1 MVSKEAVKAFLSK
14 LNSFVEKI
22 PDITEKLSKLED
34 DKEFQKLIGRLGTV
48 GGFISIGLYLFDKT
62 LDHLEDTEKTYYSL
76 INKTAISVAKQII
89 EQEHDNESST
99 ANKETSK
106 EILERMMRIY
116 TFKETNKKQYD
127 NWNGNI
133 PYDHP
138 IIQDFKKDVIE
149 IMKEN
154 NSKSRYINFVTEFDI
169 KFDSEIRNN
178 SKFLEYQIQKSLDS
192 LSGSRRAY
200 YQWIL
205 EDLDKPNP
213 VDKKRASDYYVKSRA
228 IELDVKDELSK
239 KDHWNISDI
248 EAEEICKNKKQWE
261 IKDFLKSSKD
271 TIKLVA
277 APFGT
282 GKTSFIKYHIKDI
295 TTKNLL
301 GQSKE
306 QGTWI
311 PIYVSLNQNINST
324 YRDGVGIIE
333 DLNEVIKP
341 DKENVL
347 IVCDG
352 IDEYPDYSGIVT
364 LKDRLLKIR
373 KELDS
378 GISISQ
384 LKVIFTTRLE
394 AGLPER
400 FGAGKFVRLL
410 PFTSDQVT
418 EFFER
423 YGHQELSFEDIKRYE
438 LQEKKNLPYQIDLL
452 KPLFC
457 WMFAL
462 SYRNLEIT
470 RDIDAGEARLILY
483 STFIHSILEGRY
495 KDSPMEIVKEK
506 WILRKIAALKM
517 ISDEVYEEE
526 LSEKLQTVVEQKQ
539 KEFINL
545 EEIKLHIVLT
555 SYFKLNKKGN
565 NKHSVEFLHKSFQE
579 YLLAEYYIESILYN
593 EGFRLNIGQPSDVTI
608 EFLVS
613 LLSLIK
619 NHEKKEYE
627 KYLLRIIRSLYP
639 NKADWSDENIMQ
651 IVKVIRNHLMDNA
664 LKIFEENKIVFS
676 DFENKTLN
684 SEYWKIKDVPSYSEY
699 YKNFLYK
706 AISLFLIK
714 KLDPKCNPKS
724 IIDYIKDSY
733 NFSPFLKYFPFTNLS
748 GSDLSDANLYY
759 SILFDADLSDTNL
772 NRANLSYSNLSYTNL
787 NRANLIGADLS
798 DTNLNRANLSY
809 SNLSYTNLNR
819 ANLIGADLSGTKL
832 YRADL
837 SGTILSGTILS
848 GTILSGADLSGA
860 ITLKPRYIQ
869 KLFIDENTVITGGIT
884 DDKDF
889 FNLLKLYIK
898 SGNMPILV
906 KNKEVLIK
914 ELQKKLY
921 TEDQINEFVKQSKFA

>member
-1 MVSKEAVKAFLSK
+1 
-14 LNSFVEKI
+14 
-22 PDITEKLSKLED
+22 
-34 DKEFQKLIGRLGTV
+34 
-48 GGFISIGLYLFDKT
+48 
-62 LDHLEDTEKTYYSL
+62 
-76 INKTAISVAKQII
+76 
-89 EQEHDNESST
+89 
-99 ANKETSK
+99 
-106 EILERMMRIY
+106 
-116 TFKETNKKQYD
+116 
-127 NWNGNI
+127 
-133 PYDHP
+133 
-138 IIQDFKKDVIE
+138 
-149 IMKEN
+149 
-154 NSKSRYINFVTEFDI
+154 
-169 KFDSEIRNN
+169 
-178 SKFLEYQIQKSLDS
+178 
-192 LSGSRRAY
+192 
-200 YQWIL
+200 
-205 EDLDKPNP
+205 
-213 VDKKRASDYYVKSRA
+213 
-228 IELDVKDELSK
+228 
-239 KDHWNISDI
+239 
-248 EAEEICKNKKQWE
+248 
-261 IKDFLKSSKD
+261 
-271 TIKLVA
+271 
-277 APFGT
+277 
-282 GKTSFIKYHIKDI
+282 
-295 TTKNLL
+295 
-301 GQSKE
+301 
-306 QGTWI
+306 
-311 PIYVSLNQNINST
+311 
-324 YRDGVGIIE
+324 
-333 DLNEVIKP
+333 
-341 DKENVL
+341 
-347 IVCDG
+347 
-352 IDEYPDYSGIVT
+352 YSGIVT

-410 PFTSDQVT
+410 PFTSQQVT

-438 LQEKKNLPYQIDLL
+438 LQEKKNSPYQIDLL

-545 EEIKLHIVLT
+545 QEIKLHIVLT

-684 SEYWKIKDVPSYSEY
+684 SEYWKIKDVPTYSEY

-748 GSDLSDANLYY
+748 GSDLSDANLSY
-759 SILFDADLSDTNL
+759 SNLSGSDLSDTNLNRANLYHAILFDADLSDTNL

-787 NRANLIGADLS
+787 NRANLIGA
-798 DTNLNRANLSY
+798 N
-809 SNLSYTNLNR
+809 
-819 ANLIGADLSGTKL
+819 LSGTKL

-837 SGTILSGTILS
+837 SGTILSVTILS

-869 KLFIDENTVITGGIT
+869 KLFIDENTVLTGGIT

-921 TEDQINEFVKQSKFA
+921 TEDQINEFVKQS

>member
-1 MVSKEAVKAFLSK
+1 
-14 LNSFVEKI
+14 
-22 PDITEKLSKLED
+22 
-34 DKEFQKLIGRLGTV
+34 
-48 GGFISIGLYLFDKT
+48 
-62 LDHLEDTEKTYYSL
+62 
-76 INKTAISVAKQII
+76 
-89 EQEHDNESST
+89 
-99 ANKETSK
+99 
-106 EILERMMRIY
+106 
-116 TFKETNKKQYD
+116 
-127 NWNGNI
+127 
-133 PYDHP
+133 
-138 IIQDFKKDVIE
+138 
-149 IMKEN
+149 
-154 NSKSRYINFVTEFDI
+154 
-169 KFDSEIRNN
+169 
-178 SKFLEYQIQKSLDS
+178 
-192 LSGSRRAY
+192 
-200 YQWIL
+200 
-205 EDLDKPNP
+205 
-213 VDKKRASDYYVKSRA
+213 
-228 IELDVKDELSK
+228 
-239 KDHWNISDI
+239 
-248 EAEEICKNKKQWE
+248 
-261 IKDFLKSSKD
+261 
-271 TIKLVA
+271 
-277 APFGT
+277 
-282 GKTSFIKYHIKDI
+282 
-295 TTKNLL
+295 
-301 GQSKE
+301 
-306 QGTWI
+306 
-311 PIYVSLNQNINST
+311 
-324 YRDGVGIIE
+324 
-333 DLNEVIKP
+333 
-341 DKENVL
+341 
-347 IVCDG
+347 
-352 IDEYPDYSGIVT
+352 
-364 LKDRLLKIR
+364 
-373 KELDS
+373 
-378 GISISQ
+378 
-384 LKVIFTTRLE
+384 
-394 AGLPER
+394 
-400 FGAGKFVRLL
+400 
-410 PFTSDQVT
+410 
-418 EFFER
+418 
-423 YGHQELSFEDIKRYE
+423 
-438 LQEKKNLPYQIDLL
+438 
-452 KPLFC
+452 
-457 WMFAL
+457 MFAL

-545 EEIKLHIVLT
+545 QEIKLHIVLT

-627 KYLLRIIRSLYP
+627 KYLLRIIRSVYP

-684 SEYWKIKDVPSYSEY
+684 SEYWKIKDVPTYSEY

-748 GSDLSDANLYY
+748 GSDLSDANLSY
-759 SILFDADLSDTNL
+759 SNLSGSDLSDANL
-772 NRANLSYSNLSYTNL
+772 NRANLYHAILFD
-787 NRANLIGADLS
+787 ADLS

-848 GTILSGADLSGA
+848 GTILSGTDLSGA

-869 KLFIDENTVITGGIT
+869 KLFIDENTVLTGGIT